1 VSRKRVNKIIENVLF
16 QPPPPSVK
24 FYIIGFVFSGVVE
37 IRVFVV
43 VVCINLCL
51 DGDVLCVDVNIKIGL
66 LTW

>member
-16 QPPPPSVK
+16 QTPIVK
-24 FYIIGFVFSGVVE
+24 FYIIGFVVSGVVE
-37 IRVFVV
+37 IRVLFF